1 MEGLPDEIFLTEDD
15 GSTIRRTLNLAT
27 NPMALLVFAANRHS
41 RNSARYYHRRLGIRA
56 TDYRILVILTAEPNS
71 SVTSASEV
79 IGIDKAAVSRSL
91 QRLEA
96 QRYVTS
102 KTPGSNTRH
111 RLWRL
116 TAKGNA
122 LHDKVLALGLERQRQ
137 HLKGFTAEDVKNF
150 SGMLRLIMKNLR
162 SEETDAE
169 DDEL

>member
-1 MEGLPDEIFLTEDD
+1 MQGLPDEIFLTAGD
-15 GSTIRRTLNLAT
+15 STTRRTLNLTT
-27 NPMALLVFAANRHS
+27 NPMALLVFAANRHT
-41 RNSARYYHRRLGIRA
+41 RNSARYYRRVLGLRA
-56 TDYRILVILTAEPNS
+56 MDYRILVILTAEPNS

-96 QRYVTS
+96 LRYVTS
-102 KTPGSNTRH
+102 KTLGSNARH

-137 HLKGFTAEDVKNF
+137 HLRGFSEEDIEKL
-150 SGMLRLIMKNLR
+150 SAMLRLIMKNL
-162 SEETDAE
+162 ELDDIAAD
-169 DDEL
+169 DDE